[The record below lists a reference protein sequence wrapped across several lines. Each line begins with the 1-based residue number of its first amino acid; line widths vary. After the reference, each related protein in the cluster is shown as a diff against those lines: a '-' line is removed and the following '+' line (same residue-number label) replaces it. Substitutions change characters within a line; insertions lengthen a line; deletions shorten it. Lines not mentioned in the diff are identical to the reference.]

1 MNCEPRFTQ
10 LDLIRDRLSNGDFGA
25 VPALLD
31 SAEFCG
37 AGLRDIVDDV
47 LDFGKMSHA
56 SQAQIHALPNARQ
69 GKVDLL
75 PITLEALRSSWIRR
89 LQFLSATSPS
99 PHDGHSTD
107 SRSVTDFGLLFEYE
121 DRSGLGDWW
130 LSIDVAGFRRILNNL
145 LINSLKYTAKGMVKI
160 SLATKLGLDYD
171 GNPVPQITLRCADTG
186 RGIPPSF
193 LNKLFE
199 PFTQVD
205 SFSPGAGLGLHITK
219 TIVDRMD
226 GTITVDSRPGKGT
239 TFTVT
244 IPIEDLALRP
254 PDTPPTMKETIVD
267 RMDGTITVDSRPGKG
282 TTFTV
287 TIPIEDLAVRPPD
300 TPPTMK
306 EVPISDEQSP
316 RPLLSPGP
324 VPPTPTAGPEALDE
338 PHLTILVVDDNIIS
352 RKILVTISKKLNA
365 TTHQAAD
372 GMDAIEVFRKVQ
384 PDVVWTDV
392 SMPRMDGVTAAKE
405 MRAIERERGW
415 KASHIVAITGLGMSD
430 EHIRRE
436 ALTSSAALDGWLI
449 KGQVNMKT
457 MRESLVTLRHK
468 LRTRA
473 STI

>member
-1 MNCEPRFTQ
+1 MNCEPRFTVC
-10 LDLIRDRLSNGDFGA
+10 LVNWISYATAF
-25 VPALLD
+25 PTEISALFQPCLT
-31 SAEFCG
+31 EFCG

-89 LQFLSATSPS
+89 LQFLSATSSS

-107 SRSVTDFGLLFEYE
+107 SRSATDFGLLFEYE

-254 PDTPPTMKETIVD
+254 PDTPPTMKQ
-267 RMDGTITVDSRPGKG
+267 
-282 TTFTV
+282 
-287 TIPIEDLAVRPPD
+287 
-300 TPPTMK
+300 
-306 EVPISDEQSP
+306 VPISDEQPP

-457 MRESLVTLRHK
+457 MRESLVTLRNK